1 MLAVMESNPW
11 LTTTSLLVILGNRTF
26 AVKSQKPMSKPPPV
40 PTPTGAELE
49 ALSILWALQPGEMA
63 LKLAQVHDRIG
74 KKRAAFDQPPPAL
87 TTVSTTLR
95 NAVSKGLLQEV
106 KITPE
111 GVQPF
116 VRSASRTSL
125 ISPRSAPK
133 VAYQAAYTA
142 SAVMAQMFR
151 DLANAYP
158 LAQKYQAIVDMAEAL
173 GLPAETIA
181 KIKKLLPRK

>member
-1 MLAVMESNPW
+1 M
-11 LTTTSLLVILGNRTF
+11 
-26 AVKSQKPMSKPPPV
+26 KPPPA

-49 ALSILWALQPGEMA
+49 VLSILWALRPGEMA
-63 LKLAQVHDRIG
+63 LKLARVHERIG

-95 NAVSKGLLQEV
+95 NAVAKGLLREV
-106 KITPE
+106 RITPE

-116 VRSASRTSL
+116 VRTAARSSL
-125 ISPRSAPK
+125 ISPRAAPK

-142 SAVMAQMFR
+142 SEVMAQMYR

-158 LAQKYQAIVDMAEAL
+158 PEQRYQAIVDMAEAL
-173 GLPAETIA
+173 ALPADTIA
-181 KIKKLLPRK
+181 KIKKLLPKK

>member
-1 MLAVMESNPW
+1 
-11 LTTTSLLVILGNRTF
+11 
-26 AVKSQKPMSKPPPV
+26 
-40 PTPTGAELE
+40 
-49 ALSILWALQPGEMA
+49 MA

-95 NAVSKGLLQEV
+95 NAVAKGLLREV
-106 KITPE
+106 RITPQ

-116 VRSASRTSL
+116 VRGALRTCL

-142 SAVMAQMFR
+142 SEVMAQMFR

-158 LAQKYQAIVDMAEAL
+158 PEHKYQAFVDGSAWSAS
-173 GLPAETIA
+173 
-181 KIKKLLPRK
+181 